1 MFSVQC
7 SRGGFLREGPLFPTT
22 CRSGFCLSSVFSTGT
37 LPRSLS
43 TQAVH
48 LSPEAMASLPRH
60 VAIIMDGNGRWARQ
74 RHLPRIEGH
83 RAGAESARVII
94 RTAGELGIKY
104 LTLYAFSVEN
114 WNRPKD
120 EVDALMKYLVHY
132 LKTETSELN
141 KNNVRLEIIG
151 QVYRLPE
158 AVQEHLKKSIAT
170 LSKNNGLTLVMA
182 LSYGGRTEIVEAVRS
197 IAQKVKAGELDPPDI
212 TEQVFAQHL
221 YTRNLPDP
229 DLLIRT
235 SGEMRVSNFLLWQI
249 SYTELVVTKTLWP
262 DFRKP
267 QFFAALEE
275 YNRRHRRFGG
285 L

>member
-1 MFSVQC
+1 M
-7 SRGGFLREGPLFPTT
+7 
-22 CRSGFCLSSVFSTGT
+22 
-37 LPRSLS
+37 S
-43 TQAVH
+43 TQTAH
-48 LSPEAMASLPRH
+48 LSPEAKAALPQH

-94 RTAGELGIKY
+94 RAAGELGIKY

-114 WNRPKD
+114 WNRPKE

-141 KNNVRLEIIG
+141 KNNVRLEVIG
-151 QVYRLPE
+151 QIYRLPE
-158 AVQEHLKKSIAT
+158 NVQDHLRKSMAT
-170 LSKNNGLTLVMA
+170 LSRNNGLTLVMA
-182 LSYGGRTEIVEAVRS
+182 LSYGGRTEIVDAVRS
-197 IAQKVKAGELDPPDI
+197 IAKEVKAGRIDPADI

-221 YTRNLPDP
+221 YTYAIPDP

-249 SYTELVVTKTLWP
+249 SYTELVVTQTLWP

-267 QFFAALEE
+267 QLHSALEE
-275 YNRRHRRFGG
+275 YHRRHRRFGA